1 MLIVVLWTAQML
13 VGEIIGNTV
22 TGSLALV
29 TNAADVDA
37 SQNRGKC
44 GQVPAMPAK
53 QIPYPKIK
61 LRRGPWAPWR
71 CIRRHE
77 SGERQ

>member
-1 MLIVVLWTAQML
+1 MLIVVSSTAQML

-37 SQNRGKC
+37 SQNRRKC
-44 GQVPAMPAK
+44 GQVAAMPTK

-61 LRRGPWAPWR
+61 LRRGRWAPWR